1 MAAESSGL
9 GEAAAQDLGRFAL
22 ARGEGPIF
30 DYGLVAVRPKAVE
43 EAPWVALAVIGE
55 DADSD
60 LVVALPGGAWHRTAS
75 RRRVPTASLKSPRA
89 FSVRLAAPEA
99 REQALEATCRV
110 WVAGLRTAWA
120 QLRRGG
126 PGSGLQLWR
135 GRADRLRALCG
146 GSH

>member
-60 LVVALPGGAWHRTAS
+60 LVVALPGWSLAS
-75 RRRVPTASLKSPRA
+75 HCFSPPRA
-89 FSVRLAAPEA
+89 DGEFEIASGLFGAA
-99 REQALEATCRV
+99 
-110 WVAGLRTAWA
+110 
-120 QLRRGG
+120 GG
-126 PGSGLQLWR
+126 P
-135 GRADRLRALCG
+135 
-146 GSH
+146 